1 MHLPNALLQLSDLP
15 GCGGSSSL
23 AFSKRVL
30 RLTCDKIMIRMYK
43 SNFAAAK
50 TTKEKSLVDKLA
62 GEKYLGKVNKSPDV
76 IPLFM
81 EPNFT

>member
-1 MHLPNALLQLSDLP
+1 MHKSD
-15 GCGGSSSL
+15 
-23 AFSKRVL
+23 
-30 RLTCDKIMIRMYK
+30 
-43 SNFAAAK
+43 FAGAK
-50 TTKEKSLVDKLA
+50 KNTKEKSLVDKLA

>member
-1 MHLPNALLQLSDLP
+1 
-15 GCGGSSSL
+15 
-23 AFSKRVL
+23 
-30 RLTCDKIMIRMYK
+30 MYK

-50 TTKEKSLVDKLA
+50 KRKKEKSLVDKLA